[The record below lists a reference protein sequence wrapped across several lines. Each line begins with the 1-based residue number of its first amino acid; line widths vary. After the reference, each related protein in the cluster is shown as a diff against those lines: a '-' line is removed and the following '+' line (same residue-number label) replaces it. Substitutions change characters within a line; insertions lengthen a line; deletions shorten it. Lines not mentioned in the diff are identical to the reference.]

1 MAPKANTW
9 VSSPFACRYS
19 KKVTWKVKKHR
30 DTRHITTNVH
40 VAVDKTKNGEHP
52 DKWKGFK
59 KRK

>member
-1 MAPKANTW
+1 M